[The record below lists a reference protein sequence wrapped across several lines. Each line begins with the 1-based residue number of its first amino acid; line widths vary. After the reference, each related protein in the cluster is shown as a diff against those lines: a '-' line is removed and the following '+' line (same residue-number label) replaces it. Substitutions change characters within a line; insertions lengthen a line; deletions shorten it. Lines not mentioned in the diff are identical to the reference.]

1 MSTDLRK
8 ENSRQRNRIPFI
20 VLLVILSIILVGIVV
35 MMPGDSKIGGNAN
48 EQESEKTD
56 DGLEKWQEGIV
67 SYEGKDYIYNQDIKT
82 YLIMGIDKDGK
93 VETVTDYTKGGQSDA
108 MFLLVT
114 DASDKTISVISIH
127 RNTMTRVE
135 TCSFE
140 GKSLGYKNAQI
151 CIQHGYG
158 DGKNLSC
165 VRSVDA
171 VSYLFYNLPIH
182 GYLAM
187 NMGGLPTMNDG
198 VGGVEVTV
206 LDNLSSASRGV
217 NLKKGQTVT
226 LDGEEAY
233 IYLRGR
239 DTDVFDSATN
249 RLKRQEQYI
258 TAYIKKIETIA
269 ASNPSAAVE
278 IYESISDY
286 VVSSIDF
293 ANLVSEVSEYTYA
306 SEQMYSVPGEVVMG
320 DVYEEYHVDEDA
332 FYEMIL
338 DIFYLEVT
346 E

>member
-8 ENSRQRNRIPFI
+8 ENSRKRNRIPFLVLLIILAVILVSI
-20 VLLVILSIILVGIVV
+20 VL
-35 MMPGDSKIGGNAN
+35 MMPRRSGPQSNDN
-48 EQESEKTD
+48 ELYTDVID
-56 DGLEKWQEGIV
+56 DGLEKWQEGII

-93 VETVTDYTKGGQSDA
+93 VEAETDYTKGGQSDA

-114 DASDKTISVISIH
+114 DASDKTISIISIH
-127 RNTMTRVE
+127 RNTMTRIE
-135 TCSFE
+135 TCSVE
-140 GKSLGYKNAQI
+140 GKVLGYKEAQI

-171 VSYLFYNLPIH
+171 VSYLFYNLPIQ

-206 LDNLSSASRGV
+206 LDDLSSVSRGV
-217 NLKKGQTVT
+217 NLKKGQTIT
-226 LDGEEAY
+226 LDGDEAY

-239 DTDVFDSATN
+239 DTDEFDSATN

-258 TAYIKKIETIA
+258 TAYMKKLETIA
-269 ASNPSAAVE
+269 ARDTSAAVE
-278 IYESISDY
+278 IYESLSDY
-286 VVSSIDF
+286 MVSSIDF
-293 ANLVSEVSEYTYA
+293 ASLVSEISDYSYTA
-306 SEQMYSVPGEVVMG
+306 EQMYSIPGEVVMG
-320 DVYEEYHVDEDA
+320 KVYEEYHVDEDA